1 VGDRLIKCSLKA
13 IKKMEAQIKQVLKTG
28 YVQFFFFVLT
38 PVLLT
43 VVYETN
49 ILPVGI
55 YAHDIKM
62 QYLFESVG
70 ILVTI
75 VCVPLVFILFR
86 FMQKQKIENSLLPVA
101 LNRYVYL
108 CAGRLALL
116 EMVVILNVV
125 ASYITLNHSS
135 GYCVW
140 IALIASS
147 FCLPSK
153 KRLYADLK
161 LQQSDSNETN
171 PVG

>member
-1 VGDRLIKCSLKA
+1 
-13 IKKMEAQIKQVLKTG
+13 MEAQIKQVLKIL
-28 YVQFFFFVLT
+28 YIQLCVCVLI
-38 PVLLT
+38 PVLLA

-55 YAHDIKM
+55 YADDVKM
-62 QYLFESVG
+62 QYLIESVG
-70 ILVTI
+70 IFVTI

-86 FMQKQKIENSLLPVA
+86 FMQKRKVENSILSIA

-116 EMVVILNVV
+116 EMVAILNIV

-135 GYCVW
+135 GYCVL

-147 FCLPSK
+147 FCLPGK

-161 LQQSDSNETN
+161 LQQPDSNETN
-171 PVG
+171 SVG

>member
-1 VGDRLIKCSLKA
+1 
-13 IKKMEAQIKQVLKTG
+13 MEAQIKQVLKIL
-28 YVQFFFFVLT
+28 YIQFFFFMLI
-38 PVLLT
+38 PALLA

-55 YAHDIKM
+55 YADDIRIR
-62 QYLFESVG
+62 YLIESTG

-75 VCVPLVFILFR
+75 VCVPLVFVLFR
-86 FMQKQKIENSLLPVA
+86 FMQKRKIENNILPVA
-101 LNRYVYL
+101 LDRYVYL

-125 ASYITLNHSS
+125 ASYMTLNNSS
-135 GYCVW
+135 GHCVL
-140 IALIASS
+140 IALIASL

-161 LQQSDSNETN
+161 LQQPDGNETKS
-171 PVG
+171 VG